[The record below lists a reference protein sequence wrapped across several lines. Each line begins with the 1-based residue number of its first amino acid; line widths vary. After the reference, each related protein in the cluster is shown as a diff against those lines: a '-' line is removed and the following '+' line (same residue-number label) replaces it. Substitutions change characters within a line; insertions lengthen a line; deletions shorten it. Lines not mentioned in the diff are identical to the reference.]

1 MSKRAAP
8 KSSIDMDSRFFSLR
22 WKLTIFLVLLSLA
35 LTALLT
41 EFFQLYLL
49 DRYNDSRRQAIPQYA
64 RQINGLIGQQRH
76 HLEQVTMTLP
86 TLSGVRGALAK
97 NRLDEFKTRFG
108 DFWSSFQLDMGL
120 DDAHYFDHEG
130 KELAS
135 WENGPTGSL
144 KADAERWERAWRE
157 TVHNESSDSFTAC
170 SDACRIHALAPVL
183 VNGKLAG
190 QFAVGASLAETVL
203 AFRNTSHADIAILS
217 AIAHPR
223 TEATGADALARRW
236 GVRVEAASN
245 AVNTLNVL
253 RQASARFDL
262 PHPGAGA
269 VRLEA
274 ADGGIYE
281 IAELSLTEDN
291 RAKGM
296 HLLLVEEIGAGLAE
310 VRDTTRR
317 SLLLSLLGGFL
328 SLSLLYVLSGRSLK
342 RLLRTASAIPLL
354 GRSEFAALRDS
365 IEPREKKRT
374 HDEID
379 LLDRTAIVLSHR
391 LETLEAEVAE
401 HADSLQKALR
411 EASMER
417 AFVASLLDHAQAI
430 IVTCDRQGRIL
441 SLNRYGRELAGY
453 AEIDV
458 HGLLLVGS
466 PLIRNAGAEL
476 AERLKELSFGLSEH
490 LRHEAQL
497 QCYDGG
503 SREISWVHTHLH
515 GDGAAS
521 LLSVGLDITERKQNE
536 LRLAF
541 LADHDPLTG
550 CFNRRR
556 FHAELE
562 RMILDAQRSSLAGAL
577 LFLDLDRFKYLNDT
591 SGHQAGDNLLLL
603 VAYELRK
610 LLESCDIIGRL
621 GGDEF
626 AIATLGTDERG
637 AIALAERINRAL
649 SEISYPGLGINHR
662 VTASIG
668 IALFPGEN
676 LGVRDLLVNADIA
689 MYQAKENGRTGWHL
703 FSSAEKR
710 KERMHEWIVWE
721 ERIKRALAHDGF
733 ELHFQPVMKIAD
745 RTVRH
750 YEVLLRLRLA
760 DGGLAYPGA
769 FMEIAEHSGL
779 IREIDTWVVRKS
791 IAHLLSLPPAR
802 ADLSYAINLSGVSMG
817 DDNLLNELRRIFRE
831 TPLDPRRII
840 FEITET
846 AAVADLSRARE
857 FVNEIKT
864 IGCAFALDDF
874 GSGFASFFYLKQFPV
889 DILKI
894 DGSFIRNLADNRDD
908 QIFVRAMVEIAKAYG
923 KKTVAEFVEN
933 QATLKLLEEYGVDYA
948 QGYFVGKPG
957 PSPLP
962 APNGPASPANGADS
976 HSTG

>member
-1 MSKRAAP
+1 MGTRAAE
-8 KSSIDMDSRFFSLR
+8 SSRFDRSSRFFSLR

-49 DRYNDSRRQAIPQYA
+49 NRYNDSRRQAIPQYA
-64 RQINGLIGQQRH
+64 RQINGLIGQQRR
-76 HLEQVTMTLP
+76 HLEQLTMTLP
-86 TLSGVRGALAK
+86 TLSGVRGTLAK
-97 NRLDEFKTRFG
+97 SRLDEFKTRFG
-108 DFWSSFQLDMGL
+108 DFWSTFQLDMGL
-120 DDAHYFDHEG
+120 DDAHYFDNRG
-130 KELAS
+130 QELAS
-135 WENGPTGSL
+135 WENSL
-144 KADAERWERAWRE
+144 GDSLRADPERWEQALRE
-157 TVHNESSDSFTAC
+157 TVRDEMPDSFTAC
-170 SDACRIHALAPVL
+170 SDTCRIYALAPVL

-203 AFRNTSHADIAILS
+203 AFRNTSRADIAILS
-217 AIAHPR
+217 K
-223 TEATGADALARRW
+223 LAGPPPENPVAETLAQRW

-245 AVNTLNVL
+245 STNTLNVL
-253 RQASARFDL
+253 RQASERFAL
-262 PHPGAGA
+262 PAPATGAIR
-269 VRLEA
+269 VDT

-281 IAELSLTEDN
+281 IAELALTEDN

-296 HLLLVEEIGAGLAE
+296 HLLLVEDIEAGFAE
-310 VRDTTRR
+310 VRDTSRQ
-317 SLLLSLLGGFL
+317 SMLLSLLGGFL
-328 SLSLLYVLSGRSLK
+328 SLSLFYVLMGRSLK

-354 GRSEFAALRDS
+354 GRGEFSALRDALES
-365 IEPREKKRT
+365 PEKKRT

-391 LETLEAEVAE
+391 LETLETEVAE

-441 SLNRYGRELAGY
+441 SLNRHGRDLAGY

-458 HGLLLVGS
+458 HGLLLIGS
-466 PLIRNAGAEL
+466 PLIRNAGSDL
-476 AERLKELSFGLSEH
+476 AERLRELSFGLSEH

-497 QCYDGG
+497 QCFDGS

-515 GDGAAS
+515 GDGPAS
-521 LLSVGLDITERKQNE
+521 LLSVGLDITDRKQNE

-562 RMILDAQRSSLAGAL
+562 RMISTAQHSSLKGAL

-626 AIATLGTDERG
+626 AIGVLDTDERG
-637 AIALAERINRAL
+637 AVQLAERINRAL
-649 SEISYPGLGINHR
+649 TEISYPGLGINHR

-668 IALFPGEN
+668 IALFPAEN
-676 LGVRDLLVNADIA
+676 LSVRELLVNADIA

-721 ERIKRALAHDGF
+721 ERIKHALANDRF
-733 ELHFQPVMKIAD
+733 ELHFQPVMRVAD

-750 YEVLLRLRLA
+750 YEVLLRLRLP
-760 DGGLAYPGA
+760 DGSLAYPGA
-769 FMEIAEHSGL
+769 FLEIAEHSGL
-779 IREIDTWVVRKS
+779 VREIDTWVVKK
-791 IAHLLSLPPAR
+791 AVAQLLVLPIGR
-802 ADLSYAINLSGVSMG
+802 DELSFAINLSGVSMG
-817 DDNLLNELRRIFRE
+817 DDNLLKELQRIFRE
-831 TPLDPRRII
+831 TPVDPRRII

-846 AAVADLSRARE
+846 AAVADLSRARD
-857 FVNEIKT
+857 FVDEIKK

-908 QIFVRAMVEIAKAYG
+908 QIFVRAMVEIAKAYN

-933 QATLKLLEEYGVDYA
+933 QAILGLLQEYGVDYA
-948 QGYFVGKPG
+948 QGYFVGKPAAALLADASS
-957 PSPLP
+957 PSPAVP
-962 APNGPASPANGADS
+962 EAAAS
-976 HSTG
+976 